1 MNFFN
6 NLTKKTASGS
16 SKNSVA
22 SVFGLNI
29 PSSFAM
35 TEALSLWSDMYQN
48 CAPWLTDKVASLNLA
63 AGIASELAR
72 LTTIDM
78 VSEVKGSERAD
89 FINEIYQHFLCGKRQ
104 YVELACAKGG
114 LVFKPSL
121 TGNTVSV
128 DFVQPDS
135 FIPIAFDSTGKLI
148 SAVFIDKITIE
159 NTYYTRLEYH
169 SFEGDTYTIVNRAFV
184 SSAYSELGK
193 EIDLSRVP
201 VWSEI
206 EPFIQIDGLKK
217 PLFAYFKMPYSNTV
231 DPSSPLGISAY
242 GGVCDLIRDADEQYS
257 RLLWEFESGERA
269 LYLDNSAFNRDKN
282 GKIVLPHKRL
292 YRTVSADESL
302 FRDWSPSFRDDSI
315 LNGLNAIL
323 KKIEF
328 GCGLS
333 FGTISD
339 ETLKDRTAEEIRA
352 SKQRSYATV
361 CDIQI
366 ALRNALCDLIECL
379 DTFITLYGLAPA
391 GEHSVSFSFDDSIIA
406 DRKTEFEE
414 KLQLLNKGILLP
426 HEFRMWYFG
435 EDEDTAKSILK
446 ENSL

>member
-6 NLTKKTASGS
+6 NLTKKTAFS
-16 SKNSVA
+16 SPKNTVA
-22 SVFGLNI
+22 SVFGLNL
-29 PSSFAM
+29 PSSISM

-48 CAPWLTDKVASLNLA
+48 CAPWLSEKVCSLNLA

-78 VSEVKGSERAD
+78 VSEVKGSSRAE

-104 YVELACAKGG
+104 YVELTCAKGG
-114 LVFKPSL
+114 IIFKPSL
-121 TGNTVSV
+121 SGNTVSI
-128 DFVQPDS
+128 DFIQPDF
-135 FIPIAFDSTGKLI
+135 FIPVSFDSSGRLI
-148 SAVFIDKITIE
+148 SAVFLDRITEE
-159 NTYYTRLEYH
+159 NSYYTRLEYH
-169 SFEGDTYTIVNRAFV
+169 SLENGSYSVVNKAFV
-184 SSAYSELGK
+184 SSTLSDLGK
-193 EIDLSRVP
+193 EIDLTLVD
-201 VWSEI
+201 VWKEI
-206 EPFIQIDGLKK
+206 EPCIQIEGIQK
-217 PLFAYFKMPYSNTV
+217 PLFAYFKMPCSNTV

-242 GGVCDLIRDADEQYS
+242 GGVCDLIRAADEQYS

-269 LYLDNSAFNRDKN
+269 LYLDNSAFTRDKN
-282 GKIVLPHKRL
+282 GNIVLPHKRL

-302 FRDWSPSFRDDSI
+302 FQDWSPAFRESSI

-366 ALRNALCDLIECL
+366 AFRNALSDLVECL
-379 DTFITLYGLAPA
+379 DTFISLYSLAPK
-391 GEHSVSFSFDDSIIA
+391 GEYSLSFSFDDSIIA
-406 DRKTEFEE
+406 DRKTEFQE
-414 KLQLLNKGILLP
+414 KLQLLNNGILLP
-426 HEFRMWYFG
+426 YELRMWYFG
-435 EDEDTAKSILK
+435 EDEETAKSILK
-446 ENSL
+446 ENIT